1 MLKGFGQGGVPNL
14 DIDHFKAR
22 ATLFLTDSSKLCFYP
37 PSTMS
42 SPPSNSPTLDQAGD
56 EQAAIKALVD
66 KYAKSNLHDAEED
79 PAKVIQKDPSGLR
92 SKQVYTRNELLSLC
106 KSPLVKPP
114 PDMPDL
120 KQWFGSVVVTASFVL
135 PTSFYN

>member
-1 MLKGFGQGGVPNL
+1 
-14 DIDHFKAR
+14 
-22 ATLFLTDSSKLCFYP
+22 
-37 PSTMS
+37 MS
-42 SPPSNSPTLDQAGD
+42 SPPSHSPTLDQTEE

-79 PAKVIQKDPSGLR
+79 PAKAIQKDPFGLR
-92 SKQVYTRNELLSLC
+92 PKQVYTRNELLSLF

-120 KQWFGSVVVTASFVL
+120 KQWFGSVVVIVLSIL
-135 PTSFYN
+135 PTLSYN

>member
-1 MLKGFGQGGVPNL
+1 
-14 DIDHFKAR
+14 
-22 ATLFLTDSSKLCFYP
+22 
-37 PSTMS
+37 MS
-42 SPPSNSPTLDQAGD
+42 SPPSDSPTIDQTEE

-79 PAKVIQKDPSGLR
+79 PAKAIQKDPSGLR
-92 SKQVYTRNELLSLC
+92 PKQVYTRNELLSLF

-120 KQWFGSVVVTASFVL
+120 KQWFGSVVVTTSYMLPASF
-135 PTSFYN
+135 YK